1 MDHYWHLGNGVFQ
14 VFHNI
19 LLHVCVPTS
28 SLIASAPPSKTV
40 SSVLKPDLA
49 TGTKI
54 FLSPPLAPPPLCQCW
69 EYTINFTTEWEMS
82 GHKWH
87 VGRQFIVNQ
96 LVQSQQYHSPHSCTV
111 LWSLLTSSLARPSG
125 FSHSQLWTL
134 RKPSIVFWFHVYD
147 LKSSHN
153 FFSL

>member
-54 FLSPPLAPPPLCQCW
+54 FLSPPPAPPPLCQCW